1 MCFVFREIEAAMHG
15 DFLKNNRSTVC
26 LPPPISAIPA
36 APLSQKTLKII
47 ALSCAFLFVMAV
59 YESLEYLL
67 CYNEEKAESS
77 KIRKLVTRAH
87 RLARNALG
95 PELNSQNSISESTGL
110 LAEDIPMQTLSSE
123 GHGSRSDELRSEN
136 QRSEIPDNSRSY
148 RSSIDESHFG
158 ASTVSS
164 HIEPINNI
172 QLEAEAS
179 LDTAL
184 SVQSSLEN
192 SVSKSRSSSIFDKIK
207 SAIFSKKNNARKY
220 VPLETCDNSDSEE
233 TVIFERNSETVTCE
247 SEVQAL
253 TNLDPSVPGQALD
266 DTDHI
271 VNSQSSWCFN
281 CRISFE

>member
-1 MCFVFREIEAAMHG
+1 
-15 DFLKNNRSTVC
+15 
-26 LPPPISAIPA
+26 
-36 APLSQKTLKII
+36 
-47 ALSCAFLFVMAV
+47 MAV

-110 LAEDIPMQTLSSE
+110 LAEEIPLQTLSS
-123 GHGSRSDELRSEN
+123 GLGSRSDDSRSEN
-136 QRSEIPDNSRSY
+136 LSSEIPENSRLY
-148 RSSIDESHFG
+148 RSSFDESHFG
-158 ASTVSS
+158 ASIVSS
-164 HIEPINNI
+164 HIESRNNSHI
-172 QLEAEAS
+172 EAETS

-184 SVQSSLEN
+184 NVQESSEN
-192 SVSKSRSSSIFDKIK
+192 PVSKPQSSSIFNKIT

-233 TVIFERNSETVTCE
+233 TVIFQRNSETVTCE
-247 SEVQAL
+247 SELQAL
-253 TNLDPSVPGQALD
+253 TNPDPSAPGQALD

-271 VNSQSSWCFN
+271 VNSQSS
-281 CRISFE
+281 